1 MRPLEIE
8 EFIGQKH
15 LLGKGKILRRSI
27 EENSLGSIILWGP
40 PGSGKTTLAKIIC
53 KRTNSIFLEYSA
65 VTSGIKEIREVIKK
79 AENLLDREGKKT
91 VIFIDEIHRFNK
103 AQQDAFLPHVEKGTI
118 TLIGA
123 TTENPSFEVIS
134 PLLSRTHIYMLN
146 PLSLDEIAEIL
157 ERAVKDR
164 ERGLSRFNPLID
176 RETILFAASLSAGD
190 ARTALNTL
198 ESALL
203 SEKPDSE
210 GRRRITPDSIRDV
223 LQNKALLYDKSG
235 EEHYNL
241 ISAFHKSLRGSDTD
255 ASLYWLAR
263 MLEAGEDP
271 LYIARRMARFASED
285 IGNADPQALV
295 VAMSAKSAVDF
306 LGMPEC
312 DLALAQTA
320 IYLATAPKSNST
332 YKAYI
337 AAKKEIKDSGY
348 LPAPLH
354 LRNPVTD
361 LMKKER
367 YGDGYKYPHNYKNAI
382 VAQEYL
388 PDEIQNNSF
397 YKPSKRGFE
406 KTITERIQYWQKKLN
421 ELKSDGDD

>member
-8 EFIGQKH
+8 EFIGQEH

-79 AENLLDREGKKT
+79 AENLLDREGTKT

>member
-8 EFIGQKH
+8 EFIGQEH